1 MSQFLYL
8 FRGAKA
14 MDTYSP
20 EEMEVHMGKWK
31 AWMGGLAQQGTLLG
45 GSPLDKGGSVLT
57 AGGSVVTDGP
67 YAEGKEVVG
76 GYIMVEAAS
85 LAEAIEISKQ
95 CPIFE
100 SEDAKL
106 EVREVLGM
114 PA

>member
-1 MSQFLYL
+1 
-8 FRGAKA
+8 
-14 MDTYSP
+14 
-20 EEMEVHMGKWK
+20 MEILDGRISRKR
-31 AWMGGLAQQGTLLG
+31 

-76 GYIMVEAAS
+76 GYIMVEAAT
-85 LAEAIEISKQ
+85 LAEAIEISKS

-100 SEDAKL
+100 GADAKL